1 MAIKLRDPLNLNL
14 RIVSRYKPDV
24 ILAEQKSGFIDGYS
38 INVAEV
44 NGVAVRLMQ
53 INCGYKMSTTVLK

>member
-24 ILAEQKSGFIDGYS
+24 ILAEQKSGFIDG
-38 INVAEV
+38 
-44 NGVAVRLMQ
+44 AVLML
-53 INCGYKMSTTVLK
+53 LKSMGLQ